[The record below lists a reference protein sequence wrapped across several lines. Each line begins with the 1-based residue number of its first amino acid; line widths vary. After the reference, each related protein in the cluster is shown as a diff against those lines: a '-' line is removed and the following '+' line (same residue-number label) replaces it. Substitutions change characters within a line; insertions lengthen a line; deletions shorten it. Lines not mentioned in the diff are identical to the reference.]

1 MFTDGLDKLYAEPQY
16 PDGIF
21 DATAEL
27 AKDYTKADWQYEVI
41 LKEIKDFEKNLDN
54 DHEVAL
60 KLASFGQSITMSVTE
75 IGYQNPCLIYY
86 YGYVNGKYCQLIQH
100 VSQISFLM
108 IAEPKSDPLKN
119 PRRVIGFR
127 DTEDT

>member
-1 MFTDGLDKLYAEPQY
+1 MFADGLDKLCTEPQF
-16 PDGIF
+16 PEVAF
-21 DATAEL
+21 NAVAEI
-27 AKDYTKADWQYEVI
+27 AKDYSMADWQYEVI
-41 LKEIKDFEKNLDN
+41 LKEIKDFEKDLDN